1 MFIIFI
7 VPVSVSTSPNTAPDK
22 TQDRISSLGHTK
34 AKSEMYMSSRDW
46 LKVSCIR
53 FFFSKGMRGNS
64 CKSYGGGH
72 PRFCILIDFS
82 LLFSQRH
89 GLKSKKLLFYDLLQS
104 LAFKH
109 CDGVVDIQTAP
120 VSLDSTDAVSKMHEM

>member
-22 TQDRISSLGHTK
+22 TQDRVTSLGHTK

-53 FFFSKGMRGNS
+53 IFFSKGMRGS
-64 CKSYGGGH
+64 HVKVMGMV
-72 PRFCILIDFS
+72 IQDFA
-82 LLFSQRH
+82 
-89 GLKSKKLLFYDLLQS
+89 Y
-104 LAFKH
+104 
-109 CDGVVDIQTAP
+109 
-120 VSLDSTDAVSKMHEM
+120 

>member
-22 TQDRISSLGHTK
+22 TQDRITNLGHTK

-82 LLFSQRH
+82 LLFS
-89 GLKSKKLLFYDLLQS
+89 
-104 LAFKH
+104 
-109 CDGVVDIQTAP
+109 
-120 VSLDSTDAVSKMHEM
+120 